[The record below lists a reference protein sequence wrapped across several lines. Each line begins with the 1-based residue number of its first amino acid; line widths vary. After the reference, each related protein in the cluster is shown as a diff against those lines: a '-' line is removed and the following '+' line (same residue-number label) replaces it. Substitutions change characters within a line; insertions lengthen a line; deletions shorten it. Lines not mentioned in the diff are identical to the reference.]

1 MAGGTWTAQNKIR
14 PGVYIRF
21 SSVPDNSLTIG
32 ERGVVTICEP
42 LSWGPVAQVISITA
56 DMDVTTITG
65 YPMSDPKN
73 RFLREIF
80 KGTNRTDP
88 PREVLLYRPAA
99 SSGAAASATISPLTV
114 TAKYQG
120 ARGNDISII
129 ITELTDPADTFTV
142 QTVVAGTIMDTQ
154 TVRTADELVP
164 NDWVGFS
171 GTGALTATASTPL
184 TSGADGTVSATAYSS
199 YLTAIE
205 PYKFDVMIYDGTDPT
220 VQAAM
225 ESFIQRIADEAGQYA
240 QLVASG
246 LTDPDSRFVINVE
259 SGATLEDGTALTPA
273 QVCWWAGGA
282 LAGAQYNESLTYA
295 QYPGAVSVSPVMTN
309 AEYEEALQSGE
320 FVLFADNG
328 VVKVEQDINSLVTY
342 TEDIGR
348 VFHKNRVM
356 RLCNTIANDLYAQFS
371 ANFIGQVNNNEDG
384 RSRFKTVI
392 VGYLMDI
399 QANNGIQNFTAD
411 DVQVLPGE
419 DIDAIVVNIAIQ
431 PLDAV
436 EKIYLSIELQ

>member
-42 LSWGPVAQVISITA
+42 LSWGPVAQVISVTA

-199 YLTAIE
+199 YSTAIE

>member
-42 LSWGPVAQVISITA
+42 LSWGPVAQVISVTA
-56 DMDVTTITG
+56 DTDVTTITG

-114 TAKYQG
+114 TARYQG
-120 ARGNDISII
+120 ARGNDISVI

-154 TVRTADELVP
+154 TVETAEELVP
-164 NDWVGFS
+164 NDWVEFS

-246 LTDPDSRFVINVE
+246 LTNPDSRFVINVE

>member
-42 LSWGPVAQVISITA
+42 LSWGPVAQVISVTA
-56 DMDVTTITG
+56 DTDVTTITG

-88 PREVLLYRPAA
+88 PREVLLYRPAV

-120 ARGNDISII
+120 ARGNDISVI

-142 QTVVAGTIMDTQ
+142 QTLVAGTIMDTQ
-154 TVRTADELVP
+154 TVRTADELVS
-164 NDWVGFS
+164 NDWVEFS

-246 LTDPDSRFVINVE
+246 LTNPDSRFVINVE

>member
-42 LSWGPVAQVISITA
+42 LSWGPVAQVISVTA
-56 DMDVTTITG
+56 DTDVTTITG

-99 SSGAAASATISPLTV
+99 SSGAAASTTISPLTV

-154 TVRTADELVP
+154 TVETADELVP
-164 NDWVGFS
+164 NDWVKFS

-246 LTDPDSRFVINVE
+246 LTNPDSRFVINVE

-342 TEDIGR
+342 NEDIGR

>member
-42 LSWGPVAQVISITA
+42 LSWGPVAQVISVTA
-56 DMDVTTITG
+56 DTDVTTITG

-120 ARGNDISII
+120 ARGNDISVI

-142 QTVVAGTIMDTQ
+142 QTLVSGTIMDTQ
-154 TVRTADELVP
+154 TVETADELVP
-164 NDWVGFS
+164 NDWVEFS

-246 LTDPDSRFVINVE
+246 LTNPDSRFVINVE

-342 TEDIGR
+342 NEDIGR

-419 DIDAIVVNIAIQ
+419 DIDAIVVNIATQ

>member
-56 DMDVTTITG
+56 DTDVTTITG

-120 ARGNDISII
+120 ARGNDISVI

-142 QTVVAGTIMDTQ
+142 QTLVAGTIMDTQ

-164 NDWVGFS
+164 NDWVEFS

-246 LTDPDSRFVINVE
+246 LTNPDSRFVINVE